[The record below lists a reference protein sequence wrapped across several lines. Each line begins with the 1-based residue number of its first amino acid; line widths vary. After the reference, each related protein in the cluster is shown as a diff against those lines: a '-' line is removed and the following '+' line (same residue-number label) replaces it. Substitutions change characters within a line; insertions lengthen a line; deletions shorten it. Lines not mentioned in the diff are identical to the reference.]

1 MEKKKLFIIV
11 YIVLIIVLNF
21 PINIRESKADVI
33 DVYSTGAGNFL
44 PVEKVPLIM
53 TNASVIFNCDARTY
67 RSKIN
72 IDFKGNYTIYN
83 PSESQNATLGKI
95 SS

>member
-1 MEKKKLFIIV
+1 
-11 YIVLIIVLNF
+11 
-21 PINIRESKADVI
+21 
-33 DVYSTGAGNFL
+33 
-44 PVEKVPLIM
+44 M
-53 TNASVIFNCDARTY
+53 TNASVIFNRDARTY